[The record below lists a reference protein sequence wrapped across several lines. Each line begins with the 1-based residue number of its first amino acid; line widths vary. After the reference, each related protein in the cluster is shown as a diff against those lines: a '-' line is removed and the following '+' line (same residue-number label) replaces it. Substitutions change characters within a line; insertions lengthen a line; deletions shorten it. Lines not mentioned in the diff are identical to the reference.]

1 MAWNFPSLTRRSFL
15 KATGL
20 GAAGLTLLKPASML
34 IKSATA
40 KDGAADSEGCT
51 YSICN
56 FCSSLCNLRVT
67 TQTKNG
73 IKRIT
78 KLDGNPN
85 STLNRGKICAR
96 GQAGWL
102 WLGSSGRSQAGRLV

>member
-1 MAWNFPSLTRRSFL
+1 MAWNFPSLTRRTFL

-20 GAAGLTLLKPASML
+20 GAAGLTLLKPAGL
-34 IKSATA
+34 LGKSAA
-40 KDGAADSEGCT
+40 NGGAADSEETT

-73 IKRIT
+73 VKR
-78 KLDGNPN
+78 
-85 STLNRGKICAR
+85 
-96 GQAGWL
+96 
-102 WLGSSGRSQAGRLV
+102 